1 MMMPYKDPNYSKKY
15 REANKEAIRKYNK
28 KWEEENQD
36 KVKATRKRYYE
47 KNKEAI
53 RETRRKYYKEHEEEE
68 REKNRIYH
76 NKRKTTIPYR
86 ARKMRDTARYNSK
99 QKNIIFNINEND
111 VEELWPED
119 NKCPALRV
127 DFIMGTKGG
136 ADYSPS
142 LDRIVPKLGYVKG
155 NLQIISFL
163 ANKIM
168 NNATPEQVIQVGE
181 YFKRVTE
188 ELGNDSEKTI

>member
-1 MMMPYKDPNYSKKY
+1 MPYKDPNYMKKY
-15 REANKEAIRKYNK
+15 REANKEALRKSNK
-28 KWEEENQD
+28 KWKEENPD
-36 KVKATRKRYYE
+36 KVKATRKRHYE

-68 REKNRIYH
+68 REKGRIYRD
-76 NKRKTTIPYR
+76 KRKRTIPYR
-86 ARKMRDTARYNSK
+86 ARKMRHTAKYNSK
-99 QKNIIFNINEND
+99 EKNIIFNINEKD
-111 VEELWPED
+111 IEELWPED
-119 NKCPALRV
+119 NKCPALGV
-127 DFIMGTKGG
+127 DFILGVKGG
-136 ADYSPS
+136 SDHSPS

-188 ELGNDSEKTI
+188 ELGNEKQQS